1 MIGKVYRNIDSLVE
15 RYRIQ
20 SEMKRL
26 DAKMDSFIK
35 ANQIETLSK
44 EEYEKISSFW
54 GKYIPYRI
62 SPNYYSII
70 KKARVNGLQPSRLLI
85 NGGGYFPMYQYVSE
99 SIIYPNIIR
108 KLNPIESAVCLS
120 DKTLYASLFY
130 DVKRPHE
137 YFRVR
142 NGIYLNGA
150 NKRVNIEEAINSVLE
165 DSLPIVIKKAVDTY
179 GGKSVLLLKSYDK
192 SLLTKEFADYSDNY
206 VVQRVLSQSKQIS
219 RFNESS
225 LNTFRI
231 LTLSLNGE
239 ISVLAHFLRCGSKGS
254 FVDNASSGGMFVGLA
269 SNGQL
274 TFGTNYS
281 KLCIDKSP
289 SGILWKESRIS
300 GLDKILNLAIQMHSR
315 IPQCAFVGWD
325 FALDYE
331 EEPVFIEA
339 NLKCPGVWL
348 QQILSGPIFGERF
361 EEVIDYAFHK

>member
-1 MIGKVYRNIDSLVE
+1 
-15 RYRIQ
+15 
-20 SEMKRL
+20 
-26 DAKMDSFIK
+26 
-35 ANQIETLSK
+35 
-44 EEYEKISSFW
+44 
-54 GKYIPYRI
+54 
-62 SPNYYSII
+62 
-70 KKARVNGLQPSRLLI
+70 
-85 NGGGYFPMYQYVSE
+85 MYQYVSE

-108 KLNPIESAVCLS
+108 KLNPIEPTVCLS
-120 DKTLYASLFY
+120 DKTLYGSLFS
-130 DVKRPHE
+130 DVKRPYE

-142 NGIYLNGA
+142 NGICLNGV
-150 NKRVNIEEAINSVLE
+150 NKRVNKEEAINSVLE

-179 GGKSVLLLKSYDK
+179 GGKGVEVLKTYDK
-192 SLLTKEFADYSDNY
+192 SRLTKELADYNDNY
-206 VVQRVLSQSKQIS
+206 VVQRVLSQSDQIS

-239 ISVLAHFLRCGSKGS
+239 ISVLSQILRCGSKGS

-300 GLDKILNLAIQMHSR
+300 GLDRVLELAVEMHSR

-325 FALDYE
+325 FALDIE
-331 EEPVFIEA
+331 DEPVFIEA
-339 NLKCPGVWL
+339 NMKCPDVWL
-348 QQILSGPIFGERF
+348 QQVLSGPIFGEHF
-361 EEVIDYAFHK
+361 DEIIDYAFRK